1 MDQMDNIKVIKV
13 GDIVKGNVMRV
24 SDNEVLVDVGY
35 AFEGSIFK
43 DHLTLQKIA
52 SCKDFCKVGDEI
64 EAKVTKISHGDDKNV
79 FMLSRLDVER
89 KMSSEQYRQEVEVEK
104 TLEAKVKKDIEFG
117 LLLDYHGVELFLP
130 ASLVDLQKIEQK
142 TLVGK
147 TVTVKVID
155 IREERGRTKIVVSR
169 KQAQYEVQKA
179 KDREDREVQRTK
191 ERAEFQAFHV
201 GDIVKGPV
209 AKVLDFGVVVKL
221 GEMTDGL
228 LHISELSHYHI
239 KNVAEVCVLGQELEV
254 QVIKISDKK
263 ISLSMKS
270 MQKDPWTSFLET
282 RHVGDTVTGTV
293 VKKMQNGM
301 LLEIDREVSGLL
313 NRFDYSWNPNS
324 NLAGT
329 VMVGDQLVVQITAI
343 DLEKRQFT
351 LSRKHL
357 EYNPWADV
365 KFRDGEQVSGIV
377 KALQQTG
384 AIVEVSGVEGYLP
397 ISELA
402 DERIDKIETVLKVG
416 DVLMLEILECF
427 PREWKLKLSLKRV
440 NQKVAAKEYEAIKK
454 DNVSGNQSLS
464 DLFSK
469 FKK

>member
-1 MDQMDNIKVIKV
+1 
-13 GDIVKGNVMRV
+13 
-24 SDNEVLVDVGY
+24 
-35 AFEGSIFK
+35 
-43 DHLTLQKIA
+43 
-52 SCKDFCKVGDEI
+52 
-64 EAKVTKISHGDDKNV
+64 
-79 FMLSRLDVER
+79 MLSRLDVER
-89 KMSSEQYRQEVEVEK
+89 KVSAEQYRAEIEVEK

-169 KQAQYEVQKA
+169 KQAQYEAQKA
-179 KDREDREVQRTK
+179 KDREERDLQRAQ
-191 ERAEFQAFHV
+191 ERAEFQNFHV
-201 GDIVKGPV
+201 GDVVKGTV
-209 AKVLDFGVVVKL
+209 SKVLDFGVVVKL
-221 GEMTDGL
+221 GELTDGL
-228 LHISELSHYHI
+228 LHISELSHFHI
-239 KNVAEVCVLGQELEV
+239 KNVAEVCQLGDSLEV
-254 QVIKISDKK
+254 QIIKISDKK
-263 ISLSMKS
+263 ISLSLKS
-270 MQKDPWTSFLET
+270 LQKDPWTSFLEIH
-282 RHVGDTVTGTV
+282 HVGDTVTGTV

-301 LLEIDREVSGLL
+301 LLEVEREVSGMLS
-313 NRFDYSWNPNS
+313 RFDYSWNPNT
-324 NLAGT
+324 NLAGS
-329 VMVGDQLVVQITAI
+329 VLVGDQLVVQITAI

-377 KALQQTG
+377 KALQQNG

-402 DERIDKIETVLKVG
+402 DERIEKIETVIKVG
-416 DVLMLEILECF
+416 EVLTLEVLECF

-454 DNVSGNQSLS
+454 DNVSGNQSLA